1 MKFNSNTKLLLLF
14 ATMILSFVGCN
25 NDDRDKFFATP
36 QNSPKEIKYDSLK
49 FEMQNITLPNTS
61 FKGYTAVRNDTIYF
75 MDKYFIW
82 LYVFDSELNIHGRHV
97 GQGRGRGEVPTKN
110 IYGYAIDENGNHIL
124 MSTTDNIYTIS
135 PSYEFLGTTYYH
147 YFNIGNNTEPV
158 YKQLRHYSPVY
169 EDLYINFYHD
179 ELFIAVEGAS
189 DDLIDFTQVGEKWYK
204 KSRIIMEIDKD
215 KGEVDRVFGRVS
227 PNVPMCTAV
236 YEHFFQIDGDG
247 NFYVGFQADSVMYK
261 YDNDYNLL
269 SAFGY
274 DGIGITKDYGKIPT
288 ELDKINPFLR
298 KELAEKGYFTS
309 MTMANGHIFRTYRTG
324 GDNNQ
329 DRMQIYEGET
339 LVGDVAIPEQFKV
352 TGYIAP
358 YYYSNI
364 VCDEDEER
372 LTIYKFKL

>member
-1 MKFNSNTKLLLLF
+1 MKNNFYAKFLSLFTIILL
-14 ATMILSFVGCN
+14 IYGCS
-25 NDDRDKFFATP
+25 DDRNTFFMTP
-36 QNSPKEIKYDSLK
+36 KDNQRTIKYDSLK
-49 FEMQNITLPNTS
+49 FGSENIDLSNTS
-61 FKGYTAVRNDTIYF
+61 FVGHTVIKNDFIYF
-75 MDKYFIW
+75 LDKYFSL
-82 LYVFDSELNIHGRHV
+82 LYVIDKDLNVVGRHV
-97 GQGRGRGEVPTKN
+97 GQGRGRGEVPMKN
-110 IYGYAIDENGNHIL
+110 VYGYAIDEEGNHIL
-124 MSTTDNIYTIS
+124 LGTTDEIYTIS
-135 PSYEFLGTTYYH
+135 PSFDNVEVAFYH
-147 YFNIGNNTEPV
+147 YQNTGNSIHPMYTEAEN
-158 YKQLRHYSPVY
+158 YCPVY
-169 EDLYINFYHD
+169 EDLYINFYHGK
-179 ELFIAVEGAS
+179 LFIAIEGTS
-189 DDLIDFTQVGEKWYK
+189 RDLTDFTQISEKWYK
-204 KSRIIMEIDKD
+204 HSRMIMEIDKE
-215 KGEVDRVFGRVS
+215 KGAVDRVFGRVS
-227 PNVPMCTAV
+227 PNVPV
-236 YEHFFQIDGDG
+236 GSGIFGHFFQIDSEG

-288 ELDKINPFLR
+288 ELDKIKPFLI
-298 KELAEKGYFTS
+298 KELDEKGYFTS